1 MQAAEAR
8 LCYEVLGDVDTALRE
23 ALPPDDPRY
32 LVVGGVVSSALIAS
46 STTIDTVGQV
56 VIPTMAASDRVM
68 RPNGTC
74 RDIDILVP
82 RLLSETEV
90 DALMTTVQD
99 AVDGQMV
106 VSVFGF
112 DEHIAAP
119 TRLQRGAANLTSF
132 ISRRTIDWQGTLRYN
147 LFPLEQEVAAE
158 TYDPWTLVLPTART
172 SLLQVLNPVGHV
184 LAYDMRSISG
194 RRAKDQAKV
203 SEMARRVFANPQLNE
218 VRHDGIFADW
228 RQFGNAISR
237 LRGARGDETGL
248 RDYTT
253 RSQVELARARAGLLH
268 WAEAHPGIVN
278 FAQGDVMQRLLS
290 PFVGAMYKQAKSRQ

>member
-1 MQAAEAR
+1 MAQAAEAR
-8 LCYEVLGDVDTALRE
+8 LCYEVLGEVDAALRE

-46 STTIDTVGQV
+46 STKIDTAGQV
-56 VIPTMAASDRVM
+56 ITPTMVASDRVV

-82 RLLSETEV
+82 RLLGETEV
-90 DALMTTVQD
+90 DVLMTAVQD
-99 AVDGQMV
+99 AVDGKMV

-119 TRLQRGAANLTSF
+119 TRLQRGAASLTSF
-132 ISRRTIDWQGTLRYN
+132 ISRRTIDRQEALRYS

-158 TYDPWTLVLPTART
+158 TYDPWTLVLPTAKAT
-172 SLLQVLNPVGHV
+172 TLQVLHPVGHV

-203 SEMARRVFANPQLNE
+203 SEMARRVFADPRLNE
-218 VRHDGIFADW
+218 VQQYGIFASW
-228 RQFGNAISR
+228 RQFGDA
-237 LRGARGDETGL
+237 
-248 RDYTT
+248 
-253 RSQVELARARAGLLH
+253 V
-268 WAEAHPGIVN
+268 
-278 FAQGDVMQRLLS
+278 
-290 PFVGAMYKQAKSRQ
+290 